1 MVAAYESFRSDDRLP
16 ATFEVVHAHA
26 WKPLHPPRRH
36 ADGAQ
41 PLRFHARRAGRA

>member
-1 MVAAYESFRSDDRLP
+1 MAAAYEGFRCDGRLP

-26 WKPLHPPRRH
+26 WKPLHALRRD

-41 PLRFHARRAGRA
+41 PLRFHSRRAGRP